1 MNPKI
6 VIDTNVIVAAS
17 ILEKVK
23 EENIQVKH
31 QFYDQSRQLFSIF
44 QKRPDEKIGI
54 AVPTVRSEAF
64 LVLSKAVR
72 SSFTDSVL
80 LDIQSKEIFYDQLV
94 ALVNSCEHKMR
105 YLFSLL
111 IEINPTQEKISKN
124 SQAVKNMAVYL
135 HDLWK
140 FKYEFQDQKER
151 QSRIRAKP
159 IKTEPKWLKDQKKEV
174 LRAHREQISLEAK
187 QLARFMNKYPN
198 INDER
203 ILAETISI
211 REHYAIIGEKYQFYI
226 ASCDTGFFSPVI
238 YYGAKSDLVTKEINE
253 RFDIICGPP
262 KVIFWIIDIPNIE
275 N

>member
-17 ILEKVK
+17 ILEKIR
-23 EENIQVKH
+23 EIDIQVKH
-31 QFYDQSRQLFSIF
+31 HFYDQSRQLFSIF
-44 QKRPDEKIGI
+44 QKRPDKKIGI

-72 SSFTDSVL
+72 SSFTDSFL
-80 LDIQSKEIFYDQLV
+80 LDMESKEIFYDQLV

-105 YLFSLL
+105 HLFSLL
-111 IEINPTQEKISKN
+111 IEINPTREKISKN
-124 SQAVKNMAVYL
+124 SQAVKDMAVYL
-135 HDLWK
+135 RDLWK
-140 FKYEFQDQKER
+140 HKYKFHDQKEK

-159 IKTEPKWLKDQKKEV
+159 IKSEPKWLHDQKEEV

-187 QLARFMNKYPN
+187 QLGRFMNKYPN
-198 INDER
+198 SNDQG
-203 ILAETISI
+203 ILTETISI

-238 YYGAKSDLVTKEINE
+238 YHGAKSDLVTKEIND
-253 RFDIICGPP
+253 RFEIICDQP
-262 KVIFWIIDIPNIE
+262 KVIFWLIDIPNIE